1 MHSEYQQWQEIKA
14 NYLKLIEKNLAQIDH
29 PQRSEILANVGEHL
43 DSKYAE
49 LSPQQTTWESF
60 QQIITEMGPPEEY
73 AELLSEDNIRK
84 ATSTSGLN
92 TFLAIVFITVLAA
105 VGGYLI
111 YNAKEIQPAMA
122 DPVIYVN
129 DLPVNGIVI
138 GQPDCTADFVQSLLG
153 PPVRVDSDGKML
165 RYTDDGFDLW
175 FSGNKHLSEIH
186 LNRGFKGKLDTG
198 ITMASSR
205 KDVFSAYGKPLD
217 KIQASDL
224 HRKNDDRVLYQKGDI
239 SRIYYGQPG
248 LIFWFRGDSITQIVP
263 FKGRMKNPHATLES
277 NAKLFEFEPDDRLL
291 GRWITIDF
299 VKTIDEFDPAKRNW
313 QGELFLKELT
323 FEDDGRLGWRNE
335 EMSGRKDHHWT
346 KGKIGLNSQ
355 RASLYDLREI
365 DGKTFLFFEWIS
377 GDVTIRG
384 QKPAYYVL
392 KKKE

>member
-1 MHSEYQQWQEIKA
+1 
-14 NYLKLIEKNLAQIDH
+14 
-29 PQRSEILANVGEHL
+29 
-43 DSKYAE
+43 
-49 LSPQQTTWESF
+49 
-60 QQIITEMGPPEEY
+60 
-73 AELLSEDNIRK
+73 
-84 ATSTSGLN
+84 
-92 TFLAIVFITVLAA
+92 
-105 VGGYLI
+105 
-111 YNAKEIQPAMA
+111 
-122 DPVIYVN
+122 
-129 DLPVNGIVI
+129 VI
-138 GQPDCTADFVQSLLG
+138 GQPDCTADFVKSLLG

-165 RYTDDGFDLW
+165 RYSDDGFDLW

-263 FKGRMKNPHATLES
+263 FKGRMKNPHATVES